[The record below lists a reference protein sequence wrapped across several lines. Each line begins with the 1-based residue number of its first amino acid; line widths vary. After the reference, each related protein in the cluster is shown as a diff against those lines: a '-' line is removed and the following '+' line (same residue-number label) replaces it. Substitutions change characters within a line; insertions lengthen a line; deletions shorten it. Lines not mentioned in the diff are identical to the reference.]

1 MSELYFPSLE
11 QGQESGDTPNS
22 SAELQGALCGLLCM
36 NAQANRTSWF
46 TSLYEDLTPDE
57 DEMHDLTALFDQ
69 TVQSLNSL
77 DFDFELLLPE
87 DNAPLASRLS
97 AMSDWCHGLIYGLG
111 VSGLTDETALT
122 EDCKEYITDVIQ
134 VSQISQ
140 EDIEETDEQ
149 DNNFEEIVEYLRMGL
164 FLLFG
169 ELQPVEDNSDEIEH

>member
-11 QGQESGDTPNS
+11 QGQDSGDTPNS

-36 NAQANRTSWF
+36 NAQASRTAWF
-46 TSLYEDLTPDE
+46 TSLYEDLAPDE
-57 DEMHDLTALFDQ
+57 DEIQDLTLLFDQ

-97 AMSDWCHGLIYGLG
+97 AMSDWCHGLIFGLG

-134 VSQISQ
+134 MSQIDQ
-140 EDIEETDEQ
+140 EDIDETDEQ